1 MNPYQLGTVTDT
13 TGDASSYFIAGDWH
27 DVLFQ
32 PAGISIPTVY
42 FQTAD
47 YTGKVVA
54 HCHFL
59 NHEDKGCMA
68 YWEITGTAS
77 SGIADLVATAL
88 TNATAAPTPT
98 PSSSD
103 GGRAVNAARALV
115 LCVLA
120 TAFVV

>member
-1 MNPYQLGTVTDT
+1 VTDA

-32 PAGISIPTVY
+32 PAGITISNVY

-68 YWEITGTAS
+68 FWEITGAAS
-77 SGIADLVATAL
+77 SGISDLVAVAL
-88 TNATAAPTPT
+88 TETTET
-98 PSSSD
+98 TTTSSSD
-103 GGRAVNAARALV
+103 CGRTANIARALT

-120 TAFVV
+120 TAFVM